1 MQIIKKY
8 THIHT
13 YYELAK
19 QLSHEMLRV
28 HTILNKAKY
37 TNKVLENLLGC
48 SASQYSLSLEQLNAF
63 E

>member
-19 QLSHEMLRV
+19 QLSHEVLRV
-28 HTILNKAKY
+28 HTVLNKRNIPTK
-37 TNKVLENLLGC
+37 
-48 SASQYSLSLEQLNAF
+48 F
-63 E
+63 